1 MKTYT
6 HVWYSQP
13 IINKTYVTYIHLFYY
28 SPTFKLRCRARVF
41 HFVTSTSFKHQL
53 YRLSSDFSP
62 NTLALSIT
70 IHTMIVLDRSG
81 YNKTYSVCIIC
92 NKSLSSKCCKLSG
105 LRSGYL
111 QGYYHFFKLLFW
123 NLYFFFNHLRVS

>member
-1 MKTYT
+1 MIF
-6 HVWYSQP
+6 S
-13 IINKTYVTYIHLFYY
+13 INSKQNLYVTYIHLFYY
-28 SPTFKLRCRARVF
+28 SLTFKLRCRVRVF